1 MFTLLILISF
11 WHRPEAIPVGQVEK
25 QRCGLL
31 EQVFSLAGETSPAS
45 FDWYSPDR
53 ISGQFVVGFEPG
65 TEVEVSVVLEQ
76 AGIRIVRCDRQGAFF
91 VCRSDMDRPD
101 LLLAEKEGIRYVEP
115 DLVVRATKIPN
126 DPMFLQHQWDKWVMY
141 ADKAWDVTAG
151 SPGVRVAVIDNGVQ
165 YWHPDLSDRFVA
177 GELGYDFVGRDEDPR
192 PDNPSLAEAF
202 HGTHVSGIIAG
213 VMDNATGIAGW
224 AQVQLMAVRVL
235 NDSGSGSLSDL
246 ASGIRWAVDRGCR
259 ILNMS
264 LGANA
269 NITPVSEACVYAAQK
284 NAVLLAAA
292 GNDGTSVIQYPAALP
307 QCISVGATDQ
317 ASELADFSNYGPEQE
332 LVAPGVNILSTG
344 LNSAYVLASGTSM
357 ACPQVAGVAALIL
370 AANNSLTAVR
380 VRSILAA
387 SALDMGEVGRDVIFG
402 YGFVSAYRALEL
414 AASMRA
420 AEVGQEA
427 GALRATICRGPVFLS
442 GQSGRISDIQ
452 GRRVGRLKAGE
463 WLNVK
468 AGTYFLEIDDADGKV
483 RQKLVVLP

>member
-1 MFTLLILISF
+1 MITLLILISF
-11 WHRPEAIPVGQVEK
+11 WHRPETTPVGQVEK
-25 QRCGLL
+25 QRCVLL
-31 EQVFSLAGETSPAS
+31 EQVFLLSEDASPAR
-45 FDWYSPDR
+45 FDWQSPDR

-65 TEVEVSVVLEQ
+65 TEAEVYAVLEQ

-101 LLLAEKEGIRYVEP
+101 LLLAERKEIRYVEP
-115 DLVVRATKIPN
+115 DFLVRAAKIPN

-141 ADKAWDVTAG
+141 ADKAWDFTTG
-151 SPGVRVAVIDNGVQ
+151 SPGLRVAVIDNGVQ
-165 YWHPDLSDRFVA
+165 YWHPDLNDRFIA

-192 PDNPSLAEAF
+192 PDNPSLSEAF

-235 NDSGSGSLSDL
+235 NDSGSGNLSDL

-264 LGANA
+264 LGASA
-269 NITPVSEACVYAAQK
+269 NITPVSEACAYAVQK
-284 NAVLLAAA
+284 NAVLFAAA
-292 GNDGTSVIQYPAALP
+292 GNNGTSVIQYPAALP
-307 QCISVGATDQ
+307 QCICVGAMDQ
-317 ASELADFSNYGPEQE
+317 TSELADFSNYGPEQE

-344 LNSAYVLASGTSM
+344 LNSTYVLANGTSM

-370 AANNSLTAVR
+370 ATNNSLPAVR

-387 SALDMGEVGRDVIFG
+387 SALDMGEAGRDVIFG
-402 YGFVSAYRALEL
+402 YGFVNAYRALEL
-414 AASMRA
+414 AARMQA
-420 AEVGQEA
+420 AEVGQGA
-427 GALRATICRGPVFLS
+427 GEGKATICRGPVFLPS
-442 GQSGRISDIQ
+442 RSTRVFDIQ
-452 GRRVGRLKAGE
+452 GRQIAGLKAGD

-468 AGTYFLEIDDADGKV
+468 AGTYFLETENADSRV
-483 RQKLVVLP
+483 RRKLVVLP